1 MTNRKIAIVNNDNV
15 VVAAIAFNV
24 SDIVEQGI
32 VAGLLSDPECF
43 EVSPDSQ
50 ASIGWKYINGVEY
63 SPEEVA
69 RGL

>member
-1 MTNRKIAIVNNDNV
+1 MNGRKIALVNNENV
-15 VVAAIAFNV
+15 VVAALVFNG
-24 SDIVEQGI
+24 SDIVEQG
-32 VAGLLSDPECF
+32 VLAGLLSNPECF
-43 EVSPDSQ
+43 EVNPDSQ

>member
-1 MTNRKIAIVNNDNV
+1 MPNRKIAMVNTDNV

-24 SDIVEQGI
+24 SDLVEQG
-32 VAGLLSDPECF
+32 VLAGLLSDPECF

-63 SPEEVA
+63 SPQEVSK
-69 RGL
+69 GL

>member
-1 MTNRKIAIVNNDNV
+1 MVNNDNV

-24 SDIVEQGI
+24 SDVVEQGV

-43 EVSPDSQ
+43 EVSPHSQ
-50 ASIGWKYINGVEY
+50 ASIGWKYIDGVEY
-63 SPEEVA
+63 SPEEVS

>member
-1 MTNRKIAIVNNDNV
+1 MQSRKIAIVNNDNV

-24 SDIVEQGI
+24 SDIIGQG
-32 VAGLLSDPECF
+32 VLAGLLSDPECF
-43 EVSPDSQ
+43 EVSPNSQ

-63 SPEEVA
+63 SPEEVS

>member
-43 EVSPDSQ
+43 EVSPDSK

>member
-1 MTNRKIAIVNNDNV
+1 MPNRKIAMVNTDNV

-24 SDIVEQGI
+24 SDLVEQG
-32 VAGLLSDPECF
+32 VLAGLLSDPECF

-63 SPEEVA
+63 SPEEVDK
-69 RGL
+69 GL

>member
-1 MTNRKIAIVNNDNV
+1 MNSRKIAMVNNDNV
-15 VVAAIAFNV
+15 VVVALVFDG
-24 SDIVEQGI
+24 SDIVEQGVI
-32 VAGLLSDPECF
+32 AGLLSNPESF

-63 SPEEVA
+63 SPEQVA

>member
-1 MTNRKIAIVNNDNV
+1 MDNRKIAMVNSDNV

-24 SDIVEQGI
+24 SDLVEQG
-32 VAGLLSDPECF
+32 VLAGLLSDPECF

-63 SPEEVA
+63 SPQEVSK
-69 RGL
+69 GL